1 MGEKKSWD
9 TVYQN
14 IGVVQKQVYKL
25 IKDSVV
31 LFRKNNVKRI
41 LDLGCGTGRHTI
53 FLAKKGFELY
63 GIDISQHGLDI
74 TKKRKDELKLK
85 GIVLRKADMGKLPF
99 KKDFFDAVICTSVI
113 NHARLNKIKDT
124 FWEIE
129 RVLREKGIFVL
140 QVLSPRDFTSKT
152 GKEIEPGT
160 RIDIADYDSDVPH
173 YFFTKSELEGF
184 LNNFKVIKFTEESKI
199 SERLNRTRW
208 HYRVIAVKK

>member
-1 MGEKKSWD
+1 
-9 TVYQN
+9 
-14 IGVVQKQVYKL
+14 
-25 IKDSVV
+25 
-31 LFRKNNVKRI
+31 LFRNRFISLLRI
-41 LDLGCGTGRHTI
+41 VLYYSGKI
-53 FLAKKGFELY
+53 MSKGFLIWVVALAGTPY
-63 GIDISQHGLDI
+63 SSQHGLDI